1 MKRRFDGRKER
12 IMVKSRYSFMP
23 VLAAFALLINC
34 MAGMVGIVSVG
45 LIILISLISL
55 VIIIITKRRACL
67 T

>member
-1 MKRRFDGRKER
+1 
-12 IMVKSRYSFMP
+12 MVKSKYSFMA

-34 MAGMVGIVSVG
+34 MAGIVSIG

>member
-1 MKRRFDGRKER
+1 
-12 IMVKSRYSFMP
+12 MVKSRYSFMA

-34 MAGMVGIVSVG
+34 MADMVGIVSVG